1 MIQWW
6 RAKLQSTRWVIL
18 AGLVVSLLNVLF
30 LVTEQYWG
38 LLLPFAL
45 AVAVLLVL
53 ALDKVL
59 LFLAFATPLSLFYFN
74 EQLHLG
80 ASLPTEPLLLGLL
93 VLFIGRLLYDG
104 RFDARV
110 LRHPLTLAILFYLL
124 WMAITTFTSQLPGV
138 SAKYLLAQMWFVA
151 VFYLLYSQL
160 FRTRKHIFTS
170 LWLYAIPLAAVVLYT
185 VVRHA
190 SYGFTHFASGW
201 VMTPFFKE
209 HTSYGAALALYVPVT
224 ALFIFM
230 PRFNLNRRLVGV
242 LLTLILVTGVIFSY
256 TRAAWVSLVIAGLVG
271 LFLYLKISD
280 WVFYGLVV
288 VFLGGLVYFQNDLIQ
303 AFQENESTSSDNLT
317 EHVESISNITTD
329 ASNLER
335 INRWKSAFR
344 MFAER
349 PLAGHGPGT
358 YMFLYAPYQKPY
370 EKTIIST
377 NAGDLGN
384 AHSEYIGP
392 LAESGV
398 PGTLS
403 VLLIVYLTIT
413 TGVRVYRRME
423 DRQLRLLAL
432 ALLMGLVTYWTH
444 GLLNNFLTMDKLALP
459 VWSFT
464 AALVVLDTHY
474 RGNNTASG
482 EAPSS

>member
-1 MIQWW
+1 MIQEW
-6 RAKLQSTRWVIL
+6 RAKLGSSYWVIA
-18 AGLVVSLLNVLF
+18 AGLAVSLLNVLF
-30 LVTEQYWG
+30 LLTEQYWG
-38 LLLPFAL
+38 LLLPFAI
-45 AVAVLLVL
+45 AGVVLLVL

-74 EQLHLG
+74 EKLHLG
-80 ASLPTEPLLLGLL
+80 ASLPTEPILLGLL
-93 VLFIGRLLYDG
+93 ILFIGRLLYDG

-124 WMAITTFTSQLPGV
+124 WMGISTFTSRLPGI

-160 FRTRKHIFTS
+160 YRTRKYIFTS
-170 LWLYAIPLAAVVLYT
+170 LWLYLVPLAAVVLYT
-185 VVRHA
+185 VIRHA

-209 HTSYGAALALYVPVT
+209 HTSYGAALALYLPVSV
-224 ALFIFM
+224 LFIVM
-230 PRFNLNRRLVGV
+230 PRFNLNRKLIGV
-242 LLTLILVTGVIFSY
+242 LLTLVLLVGVILSY
-256 TRAAWVSLVIAGLVG
+256 TRAAWVSLAIAGLVG

-280 WVFYGLVV
+280 WVFYALAA
-288 VFLGGLVYFQNDLIQ
+288 VFLGGLVYFQDDLREV
-303 AFQENESTSSDNLT
+303 FQENESTSSDNLT

-344 MFAER
+344 MFSEK
-349 PLAGHGPGT
+349 PLVGHGPGT

-392 LAESGV
+392 LAETGV

-423 DRQLRLLAL
+423 DPQLRLLAL
-432 ALLMGLVTYWTH
+432 ALLMGLVTYWVH

-464 AALVVLDTHY
+464 AALVVLDVHF
-474 RGNNTASG
+474 RREEG
-482 EAPSS
+482 SS